1 MDLGLKGKCAVVT
14 GASRGIGRAVAEALA
29 REGCDLALI
38 ATSAANAEATATAC
52 RAFGGRVLTL
62 GVDMGSFENIQSA
75 ATSILAEF
83 GKVDVLVNNAGV
95 TRDGLVMRM
104 TEADWDVVLDVNLK
118 GAFAL
123 IRALAR
129 SLLKNKGARIINMAS
144 VVGIHGNA
152 GQANYAASKGGLI
165 AMTRS
170 LAKEFGSR
178 GVLVNAIAPGF
189 IETDMTATL
198 TDAQREAMLADIA
211 VGRRGNGADI
221 AGGVLYL
228 ASNLSEYVT
237 GQVLV
242 IDGGL
247 RL

>member
-14 GASRGIGRAVAEALA
+14 GSSRGIGRAVAEALA

-38 ATSAANAEATATAC
+38 ATSTSNVDATAEAC
-52 RAFGGRVLTL
+52 RVHGGRVFTY
-62 GVDMGSFENIQSA
+62 GVNMGSFDAVQALA
-75 ATSILAEF
+75 AQLQADL
-83 GKVDVLVNNAGV
+83 GRVDVLVNNAGV

-104 TEADWDVVLDVNLK
+104 SEDDWDTVVDVNLK

-129 SLLKNKGARIINMAS
+129 TLLKNRGARIINMAS

-189 IETDMTATL
+189 IETDMTSAL
-198 TDAQREAMLADIA
+198 TEEQKESMLGDIA
-211 VGRRGNGADI
+211 VGRRGRGEDV

-228 ASNLSEYVT
+228 ASGLSDYVT

>member
-38 ATSAANAEATATAC
+38 ATTTANAEATAEAC
-52 RAFGGRVLTL
+52 RAHGGRVFTF
-62 GVDMGSFENIQSA
+62 GVNMGSFEAVQACATELQSA
-75 ATSILAEF
+75 L
-83 GKVDVLVNNAGV
+83 GRVDILVNNAGV

-104 TEADWDVVLDVNLK
+104 SEDDWDTVVDVNLK

-129 SLLKNKGARIINMAS
+129 PLLKNRGARIINMAS

-189 IETDMTATL
+189 IETDMTSAL
-198 TDAQREAMLADIA
+198 TDAQKEAMLGDIA
-211 VGRRGNGADI
+211 VGRRGRGEDI

-228 ASNLSEYVT
+228 ASGLADYVT